1 MKPIQKVFEITLE
14 DFDVVSGL
22 FGNSLVQIPAHKS
35 QWMTFNEMKPQFFAN
50 NDEQI
55 ITGVMIQADILIPR
69 YDKKDGFFHVY
80 FPAKTIKKLHE
91 KFHADELNNTVNL
104 EHNPHNKVED
114 IFMIESFLVDESKG
128 IKPNHLGHINDG
140 SWIASYKINDKNLW
154 KKIKSGEFNGFS
166 VEGIFNHVLKQEFNN
181 KQKPKNTKM
190 KKSKLR
196 SLIFGEESNAMNS
209 AITTE
214 GIVVFYDGELAE
226 GTAVFIDVDG
236 TMLPAPEGSHLL
248 QEEGIT
254 IILDANGI
262 VTEMITATTPEDVE
276 EIIEAIV
283 DEMKALK
290 SEMKAMTEKFSA
302 IELENKSL
310 KEKVQKFAS
319 TPAEG
324 SSAPKKHKRTISTES
339 NPMLRRFLKD

>member
-1 MKPIQKVFEITLE
+1 
-14 DFDVVSGL
+14 
-22 FGNSLVQIPAHKS
+22 
-35 QWMTFNEMKPQFFAN
+35 
-50 NDEQI
+50 
-55 ITGVMIQADILIPR
+55 
-69 YDKKDGFFHVY
+69 
-80 FPAKTIKKLHE
+80 
-91 KFHADELNNTVNL
+91 
-104 EHNPHNKVED
+104 
-114 IFMIESFLVDESKG
+114 
-128 IKPNHLGHINDG
+128 
-140 SWIASYKINDKNLW
+140 
-154 KKIKSGEFNGFS
+154 
-166 VEGIFNHVLKQEFNN
+166 
-181 KQKPKNTKM
+181 M

-214 GIVVFYDGELAE
+214 GVVVFYSGELAE

-236 TMLPAPEGSHLL
+236 TMLPAPEGTHLL

-310 KEKVQKFAS
+310 KENVQKFAS
-319 TPAEG
+319 TPAEE

-339 NPMLRRFLKD
+339 NPMLKRFLKD